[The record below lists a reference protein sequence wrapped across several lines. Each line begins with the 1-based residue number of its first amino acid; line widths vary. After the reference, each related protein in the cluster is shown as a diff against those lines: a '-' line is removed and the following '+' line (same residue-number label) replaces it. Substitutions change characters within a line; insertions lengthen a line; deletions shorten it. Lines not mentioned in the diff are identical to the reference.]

1 MTPSN
6 TPNEGPTSPYAKDEG
21 WSTDGWR
28 AQIVRLGRWVRD
40 YGHWP
45 VLVGVAV
52 YLYLQVLP
60 PVDLADPG
68 TLAPPVEAETLTGE
82 TFRLS
87 EHRGEVVVVN
97 VWATW
102 CPPCRVEMPGFVD
115 LHREMDGG
123 GVQFVGIA
131 VDQAG
136 ADRVRQFAKEQGIAF
151 PTIHSPRLAA
161 QAFPGDAVPRTYL
174 IDQNGY
180 VRYQH
185 TGLILKPA
193 LRNAIEA
200 LRHSDK

>member
-1 MTPSN
+1 MMPNATPREAS
-6 TPNEGPTSPYAKDEG
+6 TSPGTTD
-21 WSTDGWR
+21 DGWR
-28 AQIVRLGRWVRD
+28 AWIARLGRWVRD
-40 YGHWP
+40 YWHWP
-45 VLVGVAV
+45 VLVGAAV

-60 PVDLADPG
+60 PVDLAEPG
-68 TLAPPVEAETLTGE
+68 TPAPPVEAETLAGE

-115 LHREMDGG
+115 LHREMDGR

-131 VDQAG
+131 VDQAVDQAG
-136 ADRVRQFAKEQGIAF
+136 AERVRQFANEHDIAF

-174 IDQNGY
+174 IDQNGH

-200 LRHSDK
+200 LRHSDE